1 MPNRSRAPIAEVAEV
16 AGNLKGVTPQSPAL
30 TFNRQNWHFVK

>member
-1 MPNRSRAPIAEVAEV
+1 MAAFAS
-16 AGNLKGVTPQSPAL
+16 NLKGVTPQGPAL

>member
-1 MPNRSRAPIAEVAEV
+1 MAAFAS
-16 AGNLKGVTPQSPAL
+16 NLKGVTPQSPAL

>member
-1 MPNRSRAPIAEVAEV
+1 MAALAS
-16 AGNLKGVTPQSPAL
+16 NLKSVTPQSPAL

>member
-1 MPNRSRAPIAEVAEV
+1 VAEV
-16 AGNLKGVTPQSPAL
+16 ASNLKGVTPQSPAP

>member
-1 MPNRSRAPIAEVAEV
+1 VAE
-16 AGNLKGVTPQSPAL
+16 AASNLKGVTPQSPAL

>member
-1 MPNRSRAPIAEVAEV
+1 V

>member
-1 MPNRSRAPIAEVAEV
+1 MAGVAS
-16 AGNLKGVTPQSPAL
+16 NLKGVTPQGPAL